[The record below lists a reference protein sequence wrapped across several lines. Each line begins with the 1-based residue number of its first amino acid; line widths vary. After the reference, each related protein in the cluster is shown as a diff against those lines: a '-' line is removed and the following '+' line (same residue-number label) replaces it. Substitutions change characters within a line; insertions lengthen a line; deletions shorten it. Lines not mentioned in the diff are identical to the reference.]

1 MYFCLSRSDIM
12 KKKNKSVPVENV
24 QQEPVKRN
32 PTAFPLSDM
41 VPGEELQI
49 YYNEAY
55 MREKQRFNDIFGII
69 EQEEPEKEKVYVQP
83 SPDEYVTMKQY
94 RRSKRTTSVFVFLT
108 LCLAAAVAVLV
119 LKVLNVF

>member
-1 MYFCLSRSDIM
+1 M
-12 KKKNKSVPVENV
+12 KKKKQSVPVEPTPA
-24 QQEPVKRN
+24 ETPKRN
-32 PTAFPLSDM
+32 PTAFPLSDL

-55 MREKQRFNDIFGII
+55 MKEKQRFNDIFGII

-83 SPDEYVTMKQY
+83 SPDEYVTVKQY
-94 RRSKRTTSVFVFLT
+94 RRSKRTASVFVFLT

-119 LKVLNVF
+119 MKVLNVF